1 MADTFQRSCEHW
13 SEAGR
18 REMDD
23 FYALASVDYRHLAKA
38 LDWKAWLEARQIT
51 AGDRSL
57 RLLDVACGSGKFPSA
72 LVNDGQVASASVRD
86 IDYSLLDPSAFS
98 ITEARQALKKPFVA
112 GQEYETT
119 LQMLECPEHAFDIV
133 WAVHAL
139 YAVPEAD
146 LQPALERFMHAV
158 GGTGFI
164 AHACEDA
171 HYLSFYRL
179 YLEAFQDKDRMA
191 YTSAEQIVSTLR
203 RMGVAYETREIAY
216 ENEALDIHR
225 QRVQGYLQRCLF
237 DHSIGLDEM
246 LAHPVTG
253 PYLANCLHNGA
264 WAFKQRVMLLFIQ
277 P

>member
-1 MADTFQRSCEHW
+1 ME
-13 SEAGR
+13 
-18 REMDD
+18 D
-23 FYALASVDYRHLAKA
+23 FYALASVDYRHLAQA
-38 LDWKAWLEARQIT
+38 LDWKGWFEARQVT

-72 LVNDGQVASASVRD
+72 LVNYGQVASASIRH

-98 ITEARQALKKPFVA
+98 LTEARQTLKKPFVA

-119 LQMLECPEHAFDIV
+119 LQMLECPKHAFDIV

-139 YAVPEAD
+139 YAVPAAD
-146 LQPALERFMHAV
+146 LEPALERFMHAV
-158 GGTGFI
+158 GDAGFI

-179 YLEAFQDKDRMA
+179 YLEAFQDKGGIA
-191 YTSAEQIVSTLR
+191 YTSAEQIVSTLE
-203 RMGVAYETREIAY
+203 RMGVAHQKREIAY
-216 ENEALDIHR
+216 ENKALEIQT
-225 QRVQGYLQRCLF
+225 QRVQGYLQRCVF
-237 DHSIGLDEM
+237 DQSIGLDEM
-246 LAHPVTG
+246 LAHPSTG
-253 PYLANCLHNGA
+253 PYLEKCLRNGA